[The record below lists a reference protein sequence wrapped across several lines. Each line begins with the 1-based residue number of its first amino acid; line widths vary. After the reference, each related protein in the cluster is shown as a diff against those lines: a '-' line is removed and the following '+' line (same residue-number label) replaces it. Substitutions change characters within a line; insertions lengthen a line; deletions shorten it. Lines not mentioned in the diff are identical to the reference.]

1 MSDAITEGAVMPE
14 GIEVD
19 EAAAYFGVVDTS
31 DAVHQLMAMNRF
43 EAMEN
48 FFAQLSDIVLTT
60 GEFDFEAASERMQ
73 CEGGEI
79 YFLVAGHLSLL
90 NVTDPLLNYLG
101 LEDSLGQG
109 AGNCQR
115 EATGADYDSLKELS
129 DPMKI
134 LKLLAIAYTTGGKG
148 EVTRYFNGFETLI
161 TNPGANESALLSIAN
176 ELIISLDVAGHA
188 LPIPT
193 LASGKAA
200 SAAVAIPAATA
211 KPAVQTKQEVVPL
224 QTPAHESIPLPSEGT
239 IPLPSAESNVAV
251 PIPIP
256 VPVMSAEIE
265 QAPVNNENLKEV
277 AKATQDAFAGAF
289 NIGVEEETAPVVE
302 EEIAPVVEEET
313 APVAVPQEV
322 IEEIQPEVVQV
333 EQLIVTKPED
343 NEPQQDK
350 FVSAA
355 EHFIAADSDGS
366 GQLSIEELA
375 EATDTTIEEA
385 TLLHAQAD
393 TDGDGSVSLSEF
405 MSSAAGEKAASL
417 PKPVAP
423 VRKPLNDNGQPK
435 VEQGITPTPQ
445 PRPIQSNQQQQQ
457 QQWNQQQQ
465 QQQQEWNQQQQLQQ
479 QQQQQWQQQQLQQQQ
494 LQQQQQWQQQQ
505 QQQQWN
511 QQQQQGWNQP
521 PTAVQ
526 PTIRSG
532 VMCRGCG
539 IGLDPNWKHCPICG
553 SANAGY

>member
-1 MSDAITEGAVMPE
+1 MSDAVQEGAVMPE

-19 EAAAYFGVVDTS
+19 EAAAYFGVVETS

-48 FFAQLSDIVLTT
+48 FFAQLSDIVLTA

-101 LEDSLGQG
+101 LENSLGQG

-148 EVTRYFNGFETLI
+148 EVTRYFNGFEALI
-161 TNPGANESALLSIAN
+161 SNPGANESALLSISN

-200 SAAVAIPAATA
+200 SAAVAIPAATV
-211 KPAVQTKQEVVPL
+211 KPTLQTKQGIVPL
-224 QTPAHESIPLPSEGT
+224 QAPAHESIPLPSEGT
-239 IPLPSAESNVAV
+239 IPLPSAESKVSV
-251 PIPIP
+251 PVSVPIP
-256 VPVMSAEIE
+256 VPVPVMVAEIE

-302 EEIAPVVEEET
+302 EETAPVVEEEII
-313 APVAVPQEV
+313 PVAVPQEV
-322 IEEIQPEVVQV
+322 VEEIQPEVVQV
-333 EQLIVTKPED
+333 EQSIVTEVEED
-343 NEPQQDK
+343 KPQQDK

-375 EATDTTIEEA
+375 EATDSTIEEA
-385 TLLHAQAD
+385 TALHAQAD

-423 VRKPLNDNGQPK
+423 VRKPLNDNVQPK
-435 VEQGITPTPQ
+435 VEQVTTPTPQ

-457 QQWNQQQQ
+457 EWNQ
-465 QQQQEWNQQQQLQQ
+465 QQQQLQQ
-479 QQQQQWQQQQLQQQQ
+479 QQQQQQQWDQQQQQ
-494 LQQQQQWQQQQ
+494 LQQQQQQQQQWNQQQQ

-521 PTAVQ
+521 QTAVQ

>member
-1 MSDAITEGAVMPE
+1 MSNAVLEGAVMPE

-19 EAAAYFGVVDTS
+19 EAAAYFGVVDSS
-31 DAVHQLMAMNRF
+31 DAVHQMMAMNRF

-48 FFAQLSDIVLTT
+48 FFAQLSDIVLTD

-101 LEDSLGQG
+101 LENSLGEG
-109 AGNCQR
+109 GGNCQR

-134 LKLLAIAYTTGGKG
+134 LKLLAIAYTTGGAG
-148 EVTRYFNGFETLI
+148 EVTRYLNGFEALI
-161 TNPGANESALLSIAN
+161 SNPGANEIALLSLAN
-176 ELIISLDVAGHA
+176 ELIVSLDVAGHA

-200 SAAVAIPAATA
+200 SSAVVAIPTTTA
-211 KPAVQTKQEVVPL
+211 KPAVQTKQGA
-224 QTPAHESIPLPSEGT
+224 TPVQISKRENIPLPSEGT
-239 IPLPSAESNVAV
+239 IPLPSVESNV
-251 PIPIP
+251 P
-256 VPVMSAEIE
+256 VPVIEAEAEAE
-265 QAPVNNENLKEV
+265 QVSVNTENLKEV

-302 EEIAPVVEEET
+302 EEIVPVV
-313 APVAVPQEV
+313 VAQEV
-322 IEEIQPEVVQV
+322 VEEIQPEVVQV
-333 EQLIVTKPED
+333 EQSIVAEVEED
-343 NEPQQDK
+343 KPQQDQ

-355 EHFIAADSDGS
+355 EHFIAADTDGS

-385 TLLHAQAD
+385 TVLHAQAD
-393 TDGDGSVSLSEF
+393 TDGDGAVSLSEF
-405 MSSAAGEKAASL
+405 MSSAAGEKAAVL

-423 VRKPLNDNGQPK
+423 VRKPLSDNGQPK
-435 VEQGITPTPQ
+435 QETRTIPQ

-457 QQWNQQQQ
+457 QQQQNWNQQQPQPQ
-465 QQQQEWNQQQQLQQ
+465 QQQQNWNQQPQPQPQQ
-479 QQQQQWQQQQLQQQQ
+479 QP
-494 LQQQQQWQQQQ
+494 
-505 QQQQWN
+505 
-511 QQQQQGWNQP
+511 QQGWNQP
-521 PTAVQ
+521 QTAIQ

-532 VMCRGCG
+532 VLCRGCG
-539 IGLDPNWKHCPICG
+539 IGLDPNWRHCPICG
-553 SANAGY
+553 SPNTGY

>member
-1 MSDAITEGAVMPE
+1 MSDAVPEGAVMPE

-19 EAAAYFGVVDTS
+19 EAAAYFGVVETS

-48 FFAQLSDIVLTT
+48 FFAQLSDIVLTA
-60 GEFDFEAASERMQ
+60 GEFDFEAYLSMTGIA
-73 CEGGEI
+73 GGEI

-101 LEDSLGQG
+101 LENSLGQG

-148 EVTRYFNGFETLI
+148 EVTRYFNGFEALI
-161 TNPGANESALLSIAN
+161 SNPGANESALLSISN

-211 KPAVQTKQEVVPL
+211 KPTLQTKQGIVPL
-224 QTPAHESIPLPSEGT
+224 QAPAHESIPLPSEGT
-239 IPLPSAESNVAV
+239 IPLPSAENNVSV
-251 PIPIP
+251 PVSVPIP
-256 VPVMSAEIE
+256 VPVPVMVAEIE

-289 NIGVEEETAPVVE
+289 NIGVEEETAT
-302 EEIAPVVEEET
+302 VVEEET
-313 APVAVPQEV
+313 APVVEEEIIPVAVPQEV
-322 IEEIQPEVVQV
+322 VEEIQPEVVQV
-333 EQLIVTKPED
+333 EQSIVTEVEED
-343 NEPQQDK
+343 KPQQDK

-375 EATDTTIEEA
+375 EATDSTIEEA
-385 TLLHAQAD
+385 TALHAQAD

-423 VRKPLNDNGQPK
+423 VRKPLNDNVQPK
-435 VEQGITPTPQ
+435 VEQVTTPTPQ

-457 QQWNQQQQ
+457 EWNQ
-465 QQQQEWNQQQQLQQ
+465 QQQQLQQ
-479 QQQQQWQQQQLQQQQ
+479 QQQQQQQ
-494 LQQQQQWQQQQ
+494 
-505 QQQQWN
+505 
-511 QQQQQGWNQP
+511 
-521 PTAVQ
+521 
-526 PTIRSG
+526 
-532 VMCRGCG
+532 
-539 IGLDPNWKHCPICG
+539 
-553 SANAGY
+553 

>member
-1 MSDAITEGAVMPE
+1 MSNAVQEGAVMPE

-19 EAAAYFGVVDTS
+19 EAAAYFGVVETS

-48 FFAQLSDIVLTT
+48 FFAQLSDIVLTA

-90 NVTDPLLNYLG
+90 NITDPLLNYLG
-101 LEDSLGQG
+101 LENSLGQG

-115 EATGADYDSLKELS
+115 EATGTDYDSLKELS

-161 TNPGANESALLSIAN
+161 SNPGANESALLSISN

-200 SAAVAIPAATA
+200 SAAVAIPAETA
-211 KPAVQTKQEVVPL
+211 KPPVQTKQGLVPL

-239 IPLPSAESNVAV
+239 IPLPSAESNVSVPVAV
-251 PIPIP
+251 PIP
-256 VPVMSAEIE
+256 VPVPVMAAEIE

-302 EEIAPVVEEET
+302 EETAPVVEET
-313 APVAVPQEV
+313 
-322 IEEIQPEVVQV
+322 QPEVVQV
-333 EQLIVTKPED
+333 EQLIVTTSEENK
-343 NEPQQDK
+343 PQQDK

-375 EATDTTIEEA
+375 EATDSTIEEA
-385 TLLHAQAD
+385 TALHAQAD

-423 VRKPLNDNGQPK
+423 VRKPLNDNAQPK
-435 VEQGITPTPQ
+435 VEQETTPTPQ

-457 QQWNQQQQ
+457 EWNQ
-465 QQQQEWNQQQQLQQ
+465 QQQQLQQ
-479 QQQQQWQQQQLQQQQ
+479 QQQQQQQWDQQQQQ
-494 LQQQQQWQQQQ
+494 LQQQQQQQQWNQQQQ

-521 PTAVQ
+521 QTAVQ